1 MRDFDAVLVSDLHL
15 GAGNSQSDEF
25 LAFLSWVRAPRL
37 IVVGDLFDSAR
48 VRGLAPAD
56 IAVLRALRAFARDNH
71 VDWLRGNH
79 DPPDDWFEGLLGIE
93 PRMALLLEVGS
104 RAYLVEHGDRWDR
117 SLSWP
122 WWLVT
127 AADAVYRTSQRI
139 DRSHGLA
146 RRLKRRSKRFGQV
159 LAALRNGALA
169 ESRRCRL
176 DGAILG
182 HSHVAADEWEDGL
195 HYLNCGCWTERP
207 AAFVGV
213 CRGAART
220 YFWDARAQSVL
231 PLAADRGPRKMPAT
245 AAVEFVGA

>member
-1 MRDFDAVLVSDLHL
+1 
-15 GAGNSQSDEF
+15 
-25 LAFLSWVRAPRL
+25 L
-37 IVVGDLFDSAR
+37 IIVGDLFESAR
-48 VRGLAPAD
+48 ARGLAPAD
-56 IAVLRALRAFARDNH
+56 VAVLRALRTFARDHH

-79 DPPDDWFEGLLGIE
+79 DPPDDWYEGLLGLE
-93 PRMALLLEVGS
+93 PQNALLLEVGP
-104 RAYLVEHGDRWDR
+104 RTYLVEHGDRFDR

-146 RRLKRRSKRFGQV
+146 RRLKRRSKRFCGV
-159 LAALRNGALA
+159 VEAMRGGALA
-169 ESRRCRL
+169 EARRRRL

-182 HSHVAADEWEDGL
+182 HSHVAADEWTLGQ

-213 CRGAART
+213 RRGTART
-220 YFWDARAQSVL
+220 YFWDDKRRSVR
-231 PLAADRGPRKMPAT
+231 LAAGGGHLQPRSA
-245 AAVEFVGA
+245 ELVGA